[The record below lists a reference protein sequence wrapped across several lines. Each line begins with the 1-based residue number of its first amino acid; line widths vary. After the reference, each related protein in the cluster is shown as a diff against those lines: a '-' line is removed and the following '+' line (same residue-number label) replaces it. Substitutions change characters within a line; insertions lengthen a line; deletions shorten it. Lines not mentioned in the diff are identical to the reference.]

1 VSSVVVEAE
10 GISKRYPG
18 AVPVDALHPC
28 DLSVSPGEM
37 VALEG
42 PSGSG
47 KSTMLGLLGMLDTPT
62 RGRVSLAG
70 EDTEKMSDRG
80 RSRLRARMLG
90 FVFQQFNL
98 VGHLTARANV
108 ETALLYR
115 QLSRSR
121 RRVLA
126 SEVLERVGLGD
137 RFDHPPAQLSG
148 GEQQRVS
155 LARAIVNQP
164 RLILA
169 DEPTGNLDAASTTTV
184 LDLLEAFVADGV
196 AVVVATHDP
205 LVSARTHRR
214 IRLRDGHMEG

>member
-1 VSSVVVEAE
+1 MSKLVVEAE

-18 AVPVDALHPC
+18 VVPVDALHPC
-28 DLSVSPGEM
+28 DLSVFQGEM

-47 KSTMLGLLGMLDTPT
+47 KSTMLGLLGLLDTPT
-62 RGRVSLAG
+62 RGSVRMG
-70 EDTEKMSDRG
+70 REDTSVMGDRA
-80 RSRLRARMLG
+80 RSRLRAEMLG

-108 ETALLYR
+108 ETALLFR
-115 QLSRSR
+115 QFSR
-121 RRVLA
+121 RQRRDLA
-126 SEVLERVGLGD
+126 SEVLDKVGLGD
-137 RFDHPPAQLSG
+137 RLDHRPAQLSG

-169 DEPTGNLDAASTTTV
+169 DEPTGNLDTESTETV
-184 LDLLEAFVADGV
+184 LDLLEAFVAEGV

-214 IRLRDGHMEG
+214 IKLRDGRMEG